1 VPRRTRSC
9 LIAVFLPLA
18 FAACGPTQTGALR
31 AEGGEDVPLETLASN
46 QVPRSWGRLVSV
58 TMDPINPTGVVLW
71 FEDDAGQVRM
81 IGFDRA
87 EHRLWKDGR
96 IIRRS

>member
-1 VPRRTRSC
+1 VLRHARSC
-9 LIAVFLPLA
+9 LIALLLPVA
-18 FAACGPTQTGALR
+18 VAACGRTQAGALR
-31 AEGGEDVPLETLASN
+31 DEGGEDVPIEALASN
-46 QVPRSWGRLVSV
+46 QIPQSWGRLVSV
-58 TMDPINPTGVVLW
+58 TVDPLHANGVVLW

-81 IGFDRA
+81 IAYDRA